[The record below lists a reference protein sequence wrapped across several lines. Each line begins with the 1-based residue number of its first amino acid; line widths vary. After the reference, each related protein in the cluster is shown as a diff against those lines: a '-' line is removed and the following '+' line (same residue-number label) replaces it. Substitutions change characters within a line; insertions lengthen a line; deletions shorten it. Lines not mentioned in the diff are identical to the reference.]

1 MKNVKQI
8 LFVGCLLML
17 LYSCQEDKIFEDLE
31 TESTN
36 IKTNQLGEK
45 LENPFSV
52 ANMRKALDILKLKNK
67 QYKDTE
73 FDIETTHL
81 YLRFKPKDEQELN
94 ILEAD
99 STLVLYSFP
108 LDREIPE
115 GLTSYH
121 DASIPKNKPTFQYCV
136 VPVTYDFPH
145 DIKVKILEELYL
157 PEEDQRT
164 SSRSLGNLL
173 YDLEK
178 EAFAITGNEF
188 DKVKSGKNNT
198 AARNS
203 GFTPSGR
210 IRVWDDV
217 IGSTTTTTRTFSHWE
232 YYDCG
237 DLDHPLSVGSSET
250 GFVESKGDESMST
263 TIKPI
268 EPIEQCRRAVYTY
281 QSTNTPGSYI
291 PIEGVKVRARRWFTT
306 KSNLTDSNGDFIIHH
321 SFGGD
326 VNYLI
331 VWERGFWDIRDGNL
345 TQAYYNG
352 PKKSSAWNLNIGG
365 GKSLRF
371 ATIHRACHRYTFENV
386 DALSRPILGS
396 GAKLKINYNDGEGTG
411 VNWGVEWQNVDYGLG
426 LLPNIK
432 IWGKNPNNGQYYAT
446 NQLFSTTIH
455 ELAHTTHIQAMT
467 WGTFD
472 YGQVSQMLYESW
484 ADAVEWYI
492 TQIEYLDRN
501 VTNYDDPN
509 VFFGGDH
516 KQWWRFNGIGENN
529 DIYTP
534 IFIDLI
540 DDYNQAFVRGN
551 NNMPTDNI
559 RGFSMRNIERNILPN
574 SYGLTSFRTALRNN
588 APNGISDAEINT
600 YIAQY
605 FNRLDE

>member
-1 MKNVKQI
+1 MKNTISI
-8 LFVGCLLML
+8 LCTGLLIIL
-17 LYSCQEDKIFEDLE
+17 LYSCQEDEIFEDLE
-31 TESTN
+31 KESTN
-36 IKTNQLGEK
+36 IKVDQLGEK

-52 ANMRKALDILKLKNK
+52 VNMRKALDSLKVKNE
-67 QYKDTE
+67 QYRDKDFE
-73 FDIETTHL
+73 VETTHL

-115 GLTSYH
+115 SLTSYH
-121 DASIPKNKPTFQYCV
+121 DSSIPKNKPTFQYCA

-164 SSRSLGNLL
+164 AARSSGNLL

-198 AARNS
+198 AARNAS
-203 GFTPSGR
+203 FTPSGR

-237 DLDHPLSVGSSET
+237 DGDIPLAIGSVDTDLEESRGFGSM
-250 GFVESKGDESMST
+250 V
-263 TIKPI
+263 KPI
-268 EPIEQCRRAVYTY
+268 EPIELPGECKRAVYTY
-281 QSTNTPGSYI
+281 HSTNTPGSYI

-306 KSNLTDSNGDFIIHH
+306 KSDLTDSNGDFNITH

-331 VWERGFWDIRDGNL
+331 VWEHAFWDIRDGNL

-352 PKKSSAWNLNIGG
+352 PQKSNPWNLNIGG

-371 ATIHRACHRYTFENV
+371 ATIHRACHRYTFEDV
-386 DALSRPILGS
+386 DNLSRPILGGGS
-396 GAKLKINYNDGEGTG
+396 KLKINYNDGEGTG
-411 VNWGVEWQNVDYGLG
+411 VNWGVEWQNVDFGTG

-432 IWGKNPNNGQYYAT
+432 IWRSSENLERDWFT
-446 NQLFSTTIH
+446 NEIFSTTIH
-455 ELAHTTHIQAMT
+455 ELAHTTHIQEMN
-467 WGTFD
+467 WGTID
-472 YGQVSQMLYESW
+472 YGQVRPILYESW
-484 ADAVEWYI
+484 ADAVEWYL
-492 TQIEYLDRN
+492 TRKEYIERGEAD
-501 VTNYDDPN
+501 YDDPTVRGFRN
-509 VFFGGDH
+509 ALADN
-516 KQWWRFNGIGENN
+516 KQWWNFNDSHE
-529 DIYTP
+529 YTP

-540 DDYNQAFVRGN
+540 DDYNQATQFE
-551 NNMPTDNI
+551 PTLPVDN
-559 RGFSMRNIERNILPN
+559 SKPNENITGYWMQTIEDVVLKDA
-574 SYGLTSFRTALRNN
+574 YGLTSLRSELKRT
-588 APNGISDAEINT
+588 
-600 YIAQY
+600 
-605 FNRLDE
+605 